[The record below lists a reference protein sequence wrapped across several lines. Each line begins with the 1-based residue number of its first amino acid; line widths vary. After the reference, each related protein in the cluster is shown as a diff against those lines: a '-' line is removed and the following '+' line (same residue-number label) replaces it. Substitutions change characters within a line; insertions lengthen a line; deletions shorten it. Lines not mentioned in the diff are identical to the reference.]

1 MAGITDAQVKELR
14 RQLQLGA
21 SLQKAA
27 LKSGMD
33 RKSAAKYREGKM
45 PNERRKTTR
54 SWRTRLD
61 PLAAVWPELQVELE
75 RAPELQALTLL
86 TLLQER
92 YPGQY
97 SDDVLRTLQRRVKQW
112 RALHGPAKELFFRQ
126 VHEPGRLGSSDFTHM
141 NAMGVTIQGQRFDHL
156 LYHFVL
162 TSSNWEHITVCFSE
176 SFASLSEG
184 LQNALWALGGVP
196 RRHRTDR
203 MTLAV
208 HPDGNPEVFTRNY
221 QALMKH
227 YGIEAEATNPYSG
240 HENGDCEQAHH
251 RFKQAVDQAL
261 LVRGSRDFASRE
273 EYETFLR
280 QVQDKRNAGRRQK
293 VADEVTHL
301 CHLPPRRLETLLRL
315 RVKVSQGSTIRVLS
329 NTYSVPARLK
339 GEVVDAR
346 VGTETVEVWYADQ
359 LQLTVPRL
367 RGEDNH
373 RVDYRHVIDWLVRKP
388 GAFARYCYQADLFP
402 TSRFRQ
408 AYDELARTQSER
420 VASRIYLEI
429 LQLAARGSE
438 SLVDG
443 ALAQLLAQDQA
454 ISVTAVRALISSD
467 TDLSLTALVRV
478 PPVDLRIYD
487 ELLPSLAESNTS
499 QETTTGSGEAPPSVV
514 DQPSAETC
522 VDLSTQGTQGTEEAK
537 DEPGT
542 GTEPQNAGDVSC
554 GTSSGDDA
562 PGMRG
567 GGPTGPAGIVE
578 LPGFSAGTERARGA
592 AAPPESHRPA
602 AEVIAVAAGKELA
615 EPGPETSARESG
627 AATAELAGRGLSGSP
642 REHFGIR
649 QCGFGEDAQPVR
661 GGPGTGAAGAAH
673 PVHDDE
679 PAGAGTAEG
688 QTGPGPES
696 TFETT
701 ELLGRVADRRPG
713 LCAAEPGRDGGAVHA
728 AGGALRER
736 QRVGDEQ
743 PGVLAMGTD
752 LQGPDDDGG
761 GDRPSGAPQ
770 CDRGVERAEL
780 PSGGGQEGQ
789 GPTVAKAQGSMS
801 DDLRISEEQC
811 LSPGEGRTSRTA
823 VGGWLR
829 SAHLREGHGCCAT
842 TPFAPVRYATPA
854 PHGGGFTIQPLGI
867 SNCR

>member
-14 RQLQLGA
+14 RQLQFGA

-27 LKSGMD
+27 LKTGMD

-61 PLAAVWPELQVELE
+61 PLASVWPELQAELE
-75 RAPELQALTLL
+75 RAPALQALTLL

-97 SDDVLRTLQRRVKQW
+97 GDDLLRTLQRRVKQW

-141 NAMGVTIQGQRFDHL
+141 NDMGVTIHGQRFDHL

-162 TSSNWEHITVCFSE
+162 TSSNWEHVTVCFSE

-251 RFKQAVDQAL
+251 RFKQAVEQAL
-261 LVRGSRDFASRE
+261 LVRGSRDFASRA
-273 EYETFLR
+273 EYESFLR
-280 QVQDKRNAGRRQK
+280 QVQERRNAGRRAK
-293 VADEVTHL
+293 GAEEVTQL
-301 CHLPPRRLETLLRL
+301 CHLPARRLESLTRL
-315 RVKVSQGSTIRVLS
+315 RVKVSQGSTIRVLN

-339 GEVVDAR
+339 GEMVDAR
-346 VGTETVEVWYADQ
+346 IGPETVEVWYAEQ

-408 AYDELARTQSER
+408 AYDELTRTQSER

-429 LQLAARGSE
+429 LLLAARGSE

-443 ALAQLLAQDQA
+443 ALAQLLAQDKA
-454 ISVTAVRALISSD
+454 ISVLAVQALISSD
-467 TDLSLTALVRV
+467 TDLSLAARV
-478 PPVDLRIYD
+478 HVPVVDLRIYD
-487 ELLPSLAESNTS
+487 ELLPSLTESNATAP
-499 QETTTGSGEAPPSVV
+499 GEALPGAG
-514 DQPSAETC
+514 DQPSAGTC
-522 VDLSTQGTQGTEEAK
+522 VDLVTQGTQGTEEAK
-537 DEPGT
+537 DEPAT
-542 GTEPQNAGDVSC
+542 RTEPQNAGGVSC
-554 GTSSGDDA
+554 GTSSLDDA

-567 GGPTGPAGIVE
+567 GCPPGPAGIVE
-578 LPGFSAGTERARGA
+578 LPGFSAGTVRARGT

-602 AEVIAVAAGKELA
+602 AEVVASAAGKELA
-615 EPGPETSARESG
+615 EPGPEASADEGG
-627 AATAELAGRGLSGSP
+627 AATAEPAGRGFSGSP
-642 REHFGIR
+642 REYFGLR
-649 QCGFGEDAQPVR
+649 QRGLGEDAQPVR
-661 GGPGTGAAGAAH
+661 GGPGTGAAGAADS
-673 PVHDDE
+673 VHDDK

-696 TFETT
+696 AVETT

-713 LCAAEPGRDGGAVHA
+713 LCAAEPGGDGGAVHV
-728 AGGALRER
+728 AGGTLRER
-736 QRVGDEQ
+736 QRAGDKQ
-743 PGVLAMGTD
+743 PGLLEVGTD

-761 GDRPSGAPQ
+761 RDRPPGAPQ
-770 CDRGVERAEL
+770 CDRGIERAEL
-780 PSGGGQEGQ
+780 PSGGGQEGE
-789 GPTVAKAQGSMS
+789 GATAAEAQGSLS
-801 DDLRISEEQC
+801 GRGRLSEERC
-811 LSPGEGRTSRTA
+811 LLPGGGRTSRPA

-829 SAHLREGHGCCAT
+829 SAHLRSGHGCCAT

-854 PHGGGFTIQPLGI
+854 PHGGGFTNQPLGI

>member
-27 LKSGMD
+27 LKTGMD

-75 RAPELQALTLL
+75 RAPALQALTLL
-86 TLLQER
+86 TLLQDR
-92 YPGQY
+92 YPGRFG
-97 SDDVLRTLQRRVKQW
+97 DDVLRTLQRRVKQW

-141 NAMGVTIQGQRFDHL
+141 NDMGVTIQGQRFDHL

-162 TSSNWEHITVCFSE
+162 TSSNWEHVTVCFSE

-261 LVRGSRDFASRE
+261 LLRGSRDFASRV

-280 QVQDKRNAGRRQK
+280 QVQEKRNAGRRQK
-293 VADEVTHL
+293 VAEEVTHL
-301 CHLPPRRLETLLRL
+301 CQLPARRLETLMRL
-315 RVKVSQGSTIRVLS
+315 RVKVSQGSTIRVQG

-346 VGTETVEVWYADQ
+346 VGPETVEVWYADQ

-429 LQLAARGSE
+429 LLLAARGSE

-443 ALAQLLAQDQA
+443 ALAQLLAQDKT
-454 ISVTAVRALISSD
+454 ISVTAVQSLISSD

-478 PPVDLRIYD
+478 PAVDLRIYD
-487 ELLPSLAESNTS
+487 ELLPSLTESNA
-499 QETTTGSGEAPPSVV
+499 TTPGEADVI
-514 DQPSAETC
+514 
-522 VDLSTQGTQGTEEAK
+522 TQGIEEAK

-542 GTEPQNAGDVSC
+542 RTEPQNAGGVPA
-554 GTSSGDDA
+554 GTSSDDDA
-562 PGMRG
+562 SGMRG
-567 GGPTGPAGIVE
+567 GGPPSAARIVE
-578 LPGFSAGTERARGA
+578 LSGLSAGTERARGA
-592 AAPPESHRPA
+592 AAPAESHHPA
-602 AEVIAVAAGKELA
+602 AEVVAFAAGEELA
-615 EPGPETSARESG
+615 EPGPEAFANQGG
-627 AATAELAGRGLSGSP
+627 AATEEPAGRGLSGSP
-642 REHFGIR
+642 G
-649 QCGFGEDAQPVR
+649 
-661 GGPGTGAAGAAH
+661 
-673 PVHDDE
+673 
-679 PAGAGTAEG
+679 
-688 QTGPGPES
+688 
-696 TFETT
+696 
-701 ELLGRVADRRPG
+701 
-713 LCAAEPGRDGGAVHA
+713 
-728 AGGALRER
+728 
-736 QRVGDEQ
+736 
-743 PGVLAMGTD
+743 
-752 LQGPDDDGG
+752 
-761 GDRPSGAPQ
+761 
-770 CDRGVERAEL
+770 ERAGL
-780 PSGGGQEGQ
+780 RDSG
-789 GPTVAKAQGSMS
+789 
-801 DDLRISEEQC
+801 L
-811 LSPGEGRTSRTA
+811 
-823 VGGWLR
+823 GWRCCSLCWR
-829 SAHLREGHGCCAT
+829 SVTREAAC
-842 TPFAPVRYATPA
+842 
-854 PHGGGFTIQPLGI
+854 
-867 SNCR
+867 